1 MKVFP
6 AVHEAAVTQ
15 PSLPDAWS
23 EVPEFPDD
31 GIYPTSTPTMPELAP
46 HSDNGDLIRHA
57 IKCRFKDWGRSCRC
71 LGNVHLFYREG
82 VPDYVAP
89 DVMVFPDLPGD
100 YPAPHYKIWEDGV
113 PALVVEVL
121 SKSTWRDDI
130 GVKKDAYHAMGVREY
145 WIFNPIRSIVPTQPA
160 LQGYYRH
167 PDGYAVVESTLGWVE
182 GIQTELFP
190 SDVLDTV
197 WGVNDNLLR
206 LFNPRE
212 KTWYP
217 SSEGSHAQK
226 KDAERRA
233 TTAERQATEAQR
245 RAATAE
251 RQATAVEAEIERLQR
266 LLHAHGLA
274 LNGQPS
280 SEDETRGAGAAC
292 P

>member
-6 AVHEAAVTQ
+6 TVREAAE
-15 PSLPDAWS
+15 PALPDAW
-23 EVPEFPDD
+23 PEGPELPDD
-31 GIYPTSTPTMPELAP
+31 DIYPTSTPTMPELAP

-57 IKCRFKDWGRSCRC
+57 IKCRFEDLGRSCRC

-89 DVMVFPDLPGD
+89 DVMAFPDLPGD
-100 YPAPHYKIWEDGV
+100 YPAPHYKIWEDGT

-121 SKSTWRDDI
+121 SKRTWKDDVGI
-130 GVKKDAYHAMGVREY
+130 KKDAYHAMGVREY
-145 WIFNPIRSIVPTQPA
+145 WIFNPIRSVVPTQPA
-160 LQGYYRH
+160 LQGYYWH
-167 PDGYAVVESTLGWVE
+167 ADGYAAVRPTRDWVA

-197 WGVNDNLLR
+197 WGVEGNLLR

-212 KTWYP
+212 KTWYA

-233 TTAERQATEAQR
+233 
-245 RAATAE
+245 ATAE
-251 RQATAVEAEIERLQR
+251 RRATEAEAEIERLQR

-274 LNGQPS
+274 SNGRPAS
-280 SEDETRGAGAAC
+280 DDAREAGAAG